1 MTSRFFLCPRFF
13 LRPRVIAVCLLGI
26 VLSGSPTNTFGQTQG
41 AEGPDSDEG
50 APSQA
55 EAEVEVEVVVGVE
68 VAAEATT
75 LEAIRIPNDLNIDLD
90 GRLDEAA
97 WGLATPISDFT
108 QQYPV
113 EGGVPSER
121 TEIRVVFT
129 GDELF
134 IGAILYDDPDG
145 IIAYQRRRDAG
156 LGTDDRF
163 MWILDTFL
171 DGRTGYFFE
180 INAAGLMGDG
190 LITGGGGGGG
200 GRMQKSWDGIWEARV
215 ARRPDGWSAEIRIPF
230 RTLNFDPNLD
240 SWGINFQRTIRR
252 RQEEILWRGFR
263 RNQGV
268 FQPIHAGR
276 VTGLGDLSQGIGL
289 EAKPYAV
296 GSWRTQPADVNPTTY
311 PGDVGIDVGYSLTP
325 SLRAAVSVNTDFAEV
340 EVDQRRVNLTRF
352 PLRFPEQRDFFL
364 EGSGVFSFA
373 GRNGAT
379 PYFSRDIGL
388 VGGQPVPVNYGARL
402 GGQVGKYEL
411 GFLQVGTGAVL
422 PDTLTGFNGST
433 AENFTVARVKRGFL
447 DQSTVGVIY
456 TLRNSAQDLTGAVPV
471 DRHTA
476 GVDVNYVT
484 SRFLGDKN
492 LQAEGFFVWNSNP
505 TPSVNTSLGDL
516 TARGFRLDF
525 PNDVWQAHVS
535 YREFGHEY
543 DPAVGFV
550 NRNGFKRVEPRVA
563 WRPLSDLSWI
573 RRYSISAQYRRLAD
587 LTTGQVEEEHWNLNI
602 FGFDFEAGDRWDIIA
617 RHANEYLDQDF
628 EISDGVVIQPGS
640 YSNWEWALTGGTANQ
655 RKLSANFNFT
665 NGGFWSGDRFR
676 YSVGFTFRPNP
687 GFSISTDIERNH
699 VNLPEGSFD
708 VDLTRLE
715 AAWDISPWASISG
728 NIQYDTQSEIVGLFA
743 RARWILRPGNDL
755 YVVYTNNWQN
765 LGASVFD
772 RDFLTL
778 SRGGSVK
785 VNYTYRL

>member
-1 MTSRFFLCPRFF
+1 MEMRVTARPFLYPWATTAC
-13 LRPRVIAVCLLGI
+13 VLGV
-26 VLSGSPTNTFGQTQG
+26 VLSSSATNVLAQAQESPDLDQENQ
-41 AEGPDSDEG
+41 
-50 APSQA
+50 SQA
-55 EAEVEVEVVVGVE
+55 QDVAEVSE
-68 VAAEATT
+68 
-75 LEAIRIPNDLNIDLD
+75 LQAIRIPDNLSIDLD
-90 GRLDEAA
+90 GRLDEEV

-121 TEIRVVFT
+121 TEIRVVFD
-129 GDELF
+129 GDVLF
-134 IGAILYDDPDG
+134 IGATLFDDPSG
-145 IIAYQRRRDAG
+145 ILAYQLRRDAG

-180 INAAGLMGDG
+180 INPAGLMGDG

-200 GRMQKSWDGIWEARV
+200 RGGGGGMQKSWDGIWEARV

-252 RQEEILWRGFR
+252 RQEEILWRGYR

-276 VTGLGDLSQGIGL
+276 VTGLRDLSQGIGL

-296 GSWRTQPADVNPTTY
+296 GSWRTQPADADPTTY
-311 PGDVGIDVGYSLTP
+311 PGDVGVDVGYSLTP

-373 GRNGAT
+373 GRNGVD

-388 VGGQPVPVNYGARL
+388 VGGRPVPVNYGARL
-402 GGQVGKYEL
+402 GGQAGKYEL
-411 GFLQVGTGAVL
+411 GFLQVGTGSVR
-422 PDTLTGFNGST
+422 PDAPAGFDGSPT
-433 AENFTVARVKRGFL
+433 ENFTVARVKRSFL
-447 DQSTVGVIY
+447 EQSTVGVMY
-456 TLRNSAQDLTGAVPV
+456 TLRNTGDGIAGSAPG

-476 GVDVNYVT
+476 GVDVNYIT

-492 LQAEGFFVWNSNP
+492 LQVEGFFVWNSNP
-505 TPSVNTSLGDL
+505 TPSADMSLGDL
-516 TARGFRLDF
+516 TARGFRFDF

-535 YREFGHEY
+535 YRELGHEY

-550 NRNGFKRVEPRVA
+550 TRNGFRRVEPRVA
-563 WRPLSDLSWI
+563 WRPLSDISWI
-573 RRYSISAQYRRLAD
+573 RRFSVSAQYRRLSD
-587 LTTGQVEEEHWNLNI
+587 LTTGRVEEDQWNLNI
-602 FGFDFEAGDRWDIIA
+602 FGFDFEAGDNWDLIT
-617 RHANEYLDQDF
+617 RRSHEYLDRDF
-628 EISDGVVIQPGS
+628 EISDGIVIQPGP
-640 YSNWEWALTGGTANQ
+640 YTNWEWTLTGRTASQ
-655 RKLSANFNFT
+655 RRLSANFNFT
-665 NGGFWSGDRFR
+665 NGGFWSGDRFA
-676 YSVGFTFRPNP
+676 YTFGLTFRPNP
-687 GFSISTDIERNH
+687 GFSISTDIERND
-699 VNLPEGSFD
+699 VKLPQGNFE

-715 AAWDISPWASISG
+715 AAWDINPWASISG

-743 RARWILRPGNDL
+743 RARWIVRPGNDI

-765 LGASVFD
+765 LGTSVFD

>member
-1 MTSRFFLCPRFF
+1 VIARLN
-13 LRPRVIAVCLLGI
+13 LRPLPLRPLPLRPWAIIAYFLGV
-26 VLSGSPTNTFGQTQG
+26 VLSSSPTAAHGQAQG
-41 AEGPDSDEG
+41 AAEPDRGVSNEVEDV
-50 APSQA
+50 A
-55 EAEVEVEVVVGVE
+55 EAID
-68 VAAEATT
+68 
-75 LEAIRIPNDLNIDLD
+75 LKAIRIPDNLSIDLD
-90 GRLDEAA
+90 GLLDEEA
-97 WGLATPISDFT
+97 WSLATPISDFT

-121 TEIRVVFT
+121 TEIRVVFN

-134 IGAILYDDPDG
+134 IGAMLYDDPTG
-145 IIAYQRRRDAG
+145 ILAYQLRRDAG

-190 LITGGGGGGG
+190 LITGGGGRGGG
-200 GRMQKSWDGIWEARV
+200 GRMQKSWDGIWETRV

-252 RQEEILWRGFR
+252 RQEEILWRGYR

-276 VTGLGDLSQGIGL
+276 VTGLRDLSQGIGL

-296 GSWRTQPADVNPTTY
+296 GSWRQQPADGDPTTY
-311 PGDVGIDVGYSLTP
+311 PGDVGVDVGYSLTP

-373 GRNGAT
+373 GRNGAE
-379 PYFSRDIGL
+379 PYFSRNIGL
-388 VGGQPVPVNYGARL
+388 AGGRPVPVNYGTRL
-402 GGQVGKYEL
+402 GGQAGKYEI
-411 GFLQVGTGAVL
+411 GFLQLGTGAVQ
-422 PDTLTGFNGST
+422 PDAVAGFDESP
-433 AENFTVARVKRGFL
+433 AENFTVARVRRSFFE
-447 DQSTVGVIY
+447 QSTIGAIY
-456 TLRNSAQDLTGAVPV
+456 TRRTTAADNTGTAPA

-476 GVDVNYVT
+476 GVDVNYLT

-492 LQAEGFFVWNSNP
+492 LLAEGFFVWNSNP
-505 TPSVNTSLGDL
+505 TPSVDRSLGDL
-516 TARGFRLDF
+516 SARGFRLEY

-550 NRNGFKRVEPRVA
+550 TRNGFRRVEPRLA
-563 WRPLSDLSWI
+563 WRPLSDFSWM
-573 RRYSISAQYRRLAD
+573 RRYSISAQYRRLSD
-587 LTTGQVEEEHWNLNI
+587 LTTGQVEEDQWNLNI
-602 FGFDFEAGDRWDIIA
+602 FGFDFEAGDRWDIIT
-617 RHANEYLDQDF
+617 RRVHEHLDRDF
-628 EISDGVVIQPGS
+628 EISDGIVIQPGL
-640 YSNWEWALTGGTANQ
+640 YTNWEWSLNGVTARQ
-655 RKLSANFNFT
+655 RKLSGSFNFT
-665 NGGFWSGDRFR
+665 NGGFWSGDRFA
-676 YSVGFTFRPNP
+676 YTLGLTFRLNP
-687 GFSISTDIERNH
+687 GISISADIERNE
-699 VNLPEGSFD
+699 VNLPQGNFE

-715 AAWDISPWASISG
+715 AAWDVNPWASMSG
-728 NIQYDTQSEIVGLFA
+728 NIQYDTQSGVVGLFA
-743 RARWILRPGNDL
+743 RARWIMRPGNDL

-765 LGASVFD
+765 LGTSVFD

-785 VNYTYRL
+785 LNYTYRL

>member
-1 MTSRFFLCPRFF
+1 MTARSF
-13 LRPRVIAVCLLGI
+13 LRPRVITAYLLGI
-26 VLSGSPTNTFGQTQG
+26 VLSSSPTNTLGQTQG
-41 AEGPDSDEG
+41 AEGPDPDEG
-50 APSQA
+50 APSQP
-55 EAEVEVEVVVGVE
+55 EVVAEV
-68 VAAEATT
+68 VAEPAT
-75 LEAIRIPNDLNIDLD
+75 LEAIRIPNDLSIDLD

-121 TEIRVVFT
+121 TEIRVVFN

-200 GRMQKSWDGIWEARV
+200 GGRMQKSWDGIWESRV

-276 VTGLGDLSQGIGL
+276 VTGLRDLSQGIGL

-296 GSWRTQPADVNPTTY
+296 GSWRTQPADVDPTTY
-311 PGDVGIDVGYSLTP
+311 PRDLGVDVGYSLTP

-352 PLRFPEQRDFFL
+352 PLRFPERRDFFL

-373 GRNGAT
+373 GRNGAM

-388 VGGQPVPVNYGARL
+388 VDGQPVPVNYGARL
-402 GGQVGKYEL
+402 GGQAGKYEL

-433 AENFTVARVKRGFL
+433 TENFTVARVKRSFL
-447 DQSTVGVIY
+447 EQSTVGVIY
-456 TLRNSAQDLTGAVPV
+456 TLRNTAQDLTGAVPV

-550 NRNGFKRVEPRVA
+550 NRNGFKRLEPRVA

-573 RRYSISAQYRRLAD
+573 RRYSISAQYRRLAN

-617 RHANEYLDQDF
+617 RRVNENLDQDF
-628 EISDGVVIQPGS
+628 EISDGIVIQPGP

-665 NGGFWSGDRFR
+665 NGGFWSGDRVR

-687 GFSISTDIERNH
+687 GFSISTDIERND
-699 VNLPEGSFD
+699 VNLPEGNFE

-728 NIQYDTQSEIVGLFA
+728 NVQYDTQSEIVGLFA
-743 RARWILRPGNDL
+743 RARWIVRPGNDL

>member
-1 MTSRFFLCPRFF
+1 MTARLF
-13 LRPRVIAVCLLGI
+13 LRPRVITAYFLGI
-26 VLSGSPTNTFGQTQG
+26 VPSSAPADALGQAQG
-41 AEGPDSDEG
+41 ATNPDQGASNPDEVV
-50 APSQA
+50 A
-55 EAEVEVEVVVGVE
+55 EA
-68 VAAEATT
+68 AD
-75 LEAIRIPNDLNIDLD
+75 LEAIRIPDNLSIDLD
-90 GRLDEAA
+90 GRLDEEA
-97 WGLATPISDFT
+97 WSLATPISDFT

-121 TEIRVVFT
+121 TEIRVVFN

-134 IGAILYDDPDG
+134 IGAILYDDPSG
-145 IIAYQRRRDAG
+145 ILAYQLRRDAG

-200 GRMQKSWDGIWEARV
+200 RGGGGGMQKSWDGIWETRV
-215 ARRPDGWSAEIRIPF
+215 ARRTDGWSAEIRIPF

-252 RQEEILWRGFR
+252 KQEEILWRGFR

-276 VTGLGDLSQGIGL
+276 ITGLRDLSQGIGL
-289 EAKPYAV
+289 EAKPYAL
-296 GSWRTQPADVNPTTY
+296 GSWRTQPADADPTTY
-311 PGDVGIDVGYSLTP
+311 PGDVGVDVGYSLTP

-373 GRNGAT
+373 ARNGVQ
-379 PYFSRDIGL
+379 PYFSRNIGL
-388 VGGQPVPVNYGARL
+388 VDGRAIPVNYGARL
-402 GGQVGKYEL
+402 GGQAGKYEL

-422 PDTLTGFNGST
+422 PDTLTGFDGSPT
-433 AENFTVARVKRGFL
+433 ENFAVARVKRNFL
-447 DQSTVGVIY
+447 EQSTVGVIY
-456 TLRNSAQDLTGAVPV
+456 TLRNTAKDITGAEQV

-505 TPSVNTSLGDL
+505 TPSVDTSLGDL
-516 TARGFRLDF
+516 TARGFRLNF
-525 PNDVWQAHVS
+525 PNDVWQSHLS

-550 NRNGFKRVEPRVA
+550 TRNGFKRVEPRLA
-563 WRPLSDLSWI
+563 WRPLSGTSWI
-573 RRYSISAQYRRLAD
+573 RRYSISAQYRRLAN
-587 LTTGQVEEEHWNLNI
+587 LTTGRVEEEQWDLNL
-602 FGFDFEAGDRWDIIA
+602 FGFDFEAGGNWDIIA
-617 RHANEYLDQDF
+617 SRLDEYLDQDF
-628 EISDGVVIQPGS
+628 EISDGILIQPGQ
-640 YSNWEWALTGGTANQ
+640 YTNWEWTLTGRTPSQ
-655 RKLSANFNFT
+655 RRLSANFNFT

-676 YSVGFTFRPNP
+676 YSVGLTFRPNP
-687 GFSISTDIERNH
+687 GFSISTDIERN
-699 VNLPEGSFD
+699 VVDLPEGNFE

-728 NIQYDTQSEIVGLFA
+728 NIQYDTQSEVVGLFA
-743 RARWILRPGNDL
+743 RARWIVRPGNDL
-755 YVVYTNNWQN
+755 YIVYTNNWRN
-765 LGASVFD
+765 LGSSVFD